1 MSELKLRDYQIEAID
16 NWFDNGNYGIFEMA
30 TGTGKTF
37 TALSAFK
44 KLADKYDK
52 FLTVIACPQLHLIDQ
67 WIKDIK
73 KFHDSDI
80 VIFASANHKRLHDL
94 KELRADFSL
103 GLVDKAVIITT
114 HLSLSHN
121 DLMEFVD
128 NFKYKSLLI
137 VDEVHGIGSS
147 KQMLGLN
154 DNFDYRLGLSATP
167 ERWFDEEGTQV
178 LFDYFGGSVFQFDIT
193 DALETVNPDTGE
205 TYLAPYYYHPVIVDL
220 NSDEMDEYL
229 ELTRQLAYYLNSK
242 CADAED
248 KVESLKLK
256 RQRILNNLEDK
267 LVKFEEILDEHPDLD
282 KTLIFCAP
290 QQINGVQEILN
301 TKRIPQHKFTQSES
315 AAKKKNQL
323 LSEREQIIKRFEDGS
338 YRVLVAIKCLD
349 EGVDIPVADTAIIMS
364 STSNPREYVQRR
376 GRILRR
382 APGKKYATIY
392 DMIVFPKRKTQQ
404 TSKIYDKEVE
414 RYREFAQNAINSYEC
429 LQILDRYY
437 YR

>member
-1 MSELKLRDYQIEAID
+1 MSSLKLRDYQIEAID
-16 NWFDNGNYGIFEMA
+16 NWFDNGNFGIFEMA

-44 KLADKYDK
+44 KLADMHDK
-52 FLTVIACPQLHLIDQ
+52 FLTVIACPQLHLINQ
-67 WIKDIK
+67 WLDDIK

-80 VIFASANHKRLHDL
+80 VVFSSVNHKRISQL

-114 HLSLSHN
+114 HMSLSHD
-121 DLMEFVD
+121 DLMDFVND
-128 NFKYKSLLI
+128 FKYKSLLI

-147 KQMLGLN
+147 KQMFGLN

-167 ERWFDEEGTQV
+167 ERWFDEEGTQI
-178 LFDYFGGSVFQFDIT
+178 LFDYFGGSVFQFDIE

-205 TYLAPYYYHPVIVDL
+205 TYLTPYYYHPVIVDL
-220 NSDEMDEYL
+220 NNEEMREYM
-229 ELTRQLAYYLNSK
+229 EITKQLAYYLNSK
-242 CADAED
+242 RADAED
-248 KVESLKLK
+248 KAETLKLK
-256 RQRILNNLEDK
+256 RQIIINNLEDK
-267 LVKFEEILDEHPDLD
+267 LFKLEELLDEHPDLD

-290 QQINGVQEILN
+290 QQINQVQEILN
-301 TKRIPQHKFTQSES
+301 SKRIPQHKFTQSES
-315 AAKKKNQL
+315 ALKKKNQL
-323 LSEREQIIKRFEDGS
+323 LSEREHLIKLFENGS

-392 DMIVFPKRKTQQ
+392 DMIVFPRHRTEQS
-404 TSKIYDKEVE
+404 SKISDKEAE

-429 LQILDRYY
+429 LQILDKYY

>member
-1 MSELKLRDYQIEAID
+1 MSSLKLRDYQVEAIN
-16 NWFDNGNYGIFEMA
+16 NWFDNDNFGIFEMA

-44 KLADKYDK
+44 RLSDEYDK
-52 FLTVIACPQLHLIDQ
+52 FLTVIACPQLHLINQ

-80 VIFASANHKRLHDL
+80 VVFSSSNNKRFKDL

-114 HLSLSHN
+114 HMSLSHKELMDFVN
-121 DLMEFVD
+121 D
-128 NFKYKSLLI
+128 FKYKSLLI

-167 ERWFDEEGTQV
+167 ERWFDEDGTQI
-178 LFDYFGGSVFQFDIT
+178 LFDYFGGSVFQFDIQ
-193 DALETVNPDTGE
+193 DALETVNPDTGL
-205 TYLAPYYYHPVIVDL
+205 TYLTPYYYHPVIVDL
-220 NSDEMDEYL
+220 NNEEMSEYIDI
-229 ELTRQLAYYLNSK
+229 TKQLAYYLNSK
-242 CADAED
+242 RADAED
-248 KVESLKLK
+248 KAETLKLK
-256 RQRILNNLEDK
+256 RQRIINNLEDK
-267 LVKFEEILDEHPDLD
+267 LVKFEEILKEHSDLD
-282 KTLIFCAP
+282 KTIIFCAP
-290 QQINGVQEILN
+290 QQIDEVQVILN
-301 TKRIPQHKFTQSES
+301 NQRISQHKFTQSES
-315 AAKKKNQL
+315 ASKTKKQT
-323 LSEREQIIKRFEDGS
+323 LSQREQIIKQFEDGY

-349 EGVDIPVADTAIIMS
+349 EGVDIPIADTAIIMS

-382 APGKKYATIY
+382 APGKEYATIY
-392 DMIVFPKRKTQQ
+392 DMIVFPKRKTDYA
-404 TSKIYDKEVE
+404 SKISDKEAD

-429 LQILDRYY
+429 LQILDKYY

>member
-1 MSELKLRDYQIEAID
+1 MSKIQLRDYQIEAID
-16 NWFDNGNYGIFEMA
+16 NWFNNNNFGIFEMA

-37 TALSAFK
+37 TALSGFK
-44 KLADKYDK
+44 KLSDEYDK
-52 FLTVIACPQLHLIDQ
+52 FLTVIACPQLHLINQ
-67 WIKDIK
+67 WIEDIK

-80 VIFASANHKRLHDL
+80 IVFSSTNHKRLHDL
-94 KELRADFSL
+94 KELIADFSL

-121 DLMEFVD
+121 DLMDFVND
-128 NFKYKSLLI
+128 FKYKSLLI

-154 DNFDYRLGLSATP
+154 ENFDFRLGLSATP
-167 ERWFDEEGTQV
+167 ERWFDEEGTQI
-178 LFDYFGGSVFQFDIT
+178 LFDYFGGSVFEFDIE

-205 TYLAPYYYHPVIVDL
+205 TYLTPYYYHPIIVDL
-220 NSDEMDEYL
+220 NSEEMGEYL
-229 ELTRQLAYYLNSK
+229 DLTKQLAYYLNSK
-242 CADAED
+242 RKDAED
-248 KVESLKLK
+248 KAETLKLK
-256 RQRILNNLEDK
+256 RQRIINNLEDK
-267 LVKFEEILDEHPDLD
+267 LVKFEEILDENPDLD
-282 KTLIFCAP
+282 KTIIFCSP
-290 QQINGVQEILN
+290 QQIDEVQVILN
-301 TKRIPQHKFTQSES
+301 NRKIPQHKFTQSES

-323 LSEREQIIKRFEDGS
+323 LSEREQLIKRFEDGS

-382 APGKKYATIY
+382 APGKEYANIY
-392 DMIVFPKRKTQQ
+392 DMIVFPKRKTEQA
-404 TSKIYDKEVE
+404 SKISDKEVE

-429 LQILDRYY
+429 LKILDRYY

>member
-1 MSELKLRDYQIEAID
+1 MSELKLRDYQVEAID
-16 NWFDNGNYGIFEMA
+16 NWFDNGNFGIFEMA

-44 KLADKYDK
+44 KLSDEHDK

-73 KFHDSDI
+73 QFHDSDI
-80 VIFASANHKRLHDL
+80 VVFASANHKRLKEL
-94 KELRADFSL
+94 KELRVDFSL
-103 GLVDKAVIITT
+103 GLVDKAVIVTT
-114 HLSLSHN
+114 HMSLSHD

-128 NFKYKSLLI
+128 TFKYSSLLI

-167 ERWFDEEGTQV
+167 ERWFDEEGTQI
-178 LFDYFGGSVFQFDIT
+178 LFDYFGGSVFQFDID
-193 DALETVNPDTGE
+193 DALETVNPSTGE
-205 TYLAPYYYHPVIVDL
+205 TYLTPYYYHPVIVDL
-220 NSDEMDEYL
+220 NSDEMDEYI
-229 ELTRQLAYYLNSK
+229 ELTRQLGFYLNSK
-242 CADAED
+242 RQDAED
-248 KVESLKLK
+248 KAETLKLK
-256 RQRILNNLEDK
+256 RQRIINNLEDK
-267 LVKFEEILDEHPDLD
+267 LVKFEEILEENPDID
-282 KTLIFCAP
+282 KTLIFCSP
-290 QQINGVQEILN
+290 QQIKQVQAILN
-301 TKRIPQHKFTQSES
+301 DNKIPQHKFTQSES
-315 AAKKKNQL
+315 ARKNKKQL
-323 LSEREQIIKRFEDGS
+323 ISEREQIIKRFEDGS

-382 APGKKYATIY
+382 APGKEYATIY
-392 DMIVFPKRKTQQ
+392 DMIVFPKRKTEYGA
-404 TSKIYDKEVE
+404 KISDKEVD